1 MISEKNTLIGHV
13 VEINGGDFSAQ
24 MISEEEGFVSEVTV
38 DGNLVRVGQVGSYLM
53 VRQSGLY
60 VLVIVESMWQEVDP
74 EGNLVRMAR
83 VNPLGEITAKGGFA
97 RGVANFPTTGAE
109 LHLVTTS
116 TLEML
121 FAKFSAADYKVGTL
135 SSFDSIDVY
144 LDASAFFGRHAAIL
158 GQSGSGKSWSVTS
171 LVQSALRAMPNAHII
186 ILDLHGEYGAKDW
199 DPDTKPPFPADKVRC
214 INASQLEIPYWLLT
228 YEELIDLL
236 IDQDEEDAS
245 VQIAYLRGAVLELKR
260 EANEHLA
267 LGHITVLA
275 LGHITVDSPIYFSM
289 DALLKRFKDA
299 NEQLADFG
307 KSKTALSGKFDSLLV
322 KLLSRMNDT
331 RYNFLL
337 KPEKRT
343 SSETLPDLMRDFV
356 GLGEPKAKVTVIDLS
371 SVPSDIHPTVTAQ
384 IGRLAFEFNF
394 WNPRC
399 REFPLF
405 LICEEAHAYIT
416 RDTSLEH
423 RGTRR
428 SFERI
433 AKAGR
438 KYGVG
443 LCVVSQRPHELSE
456 TVLAQCSSFICLR
469 ITNPDDQEYVR
480 ALVPDSA
487 RGILEALT
495 SLAQGEAIATGE
507 AVPMPVRFKV
517 TMPDPPPNAQSID
530 YAGMWSRGPA
540 ETDVDHI
547 VDCWRR
553 QRR

>member
-186 ILDLHGEYGAKDW
+186 ILDLHGEYGTKEW

-267 LGHITVLA
+267 LGHITV
-275 LGHITVDSPIYFSM
+275 DSPIYFSLE
-289 DALLKRFKDA
+289 ALLKRFKDA

-356 GLGEPKAKVTVIDLS
+356 GLGEPKANVTVIDLS

>member
-1 MISEKNTLIGHV
+1 MISEKNTLIGHI
-13 VEINGGDFSAQ
+13 VEINGGDFVSQ
-24 MISEEEGFVSEVTV
+24 LISDEEGFIAEVTV
-38 DGNLVRVGQVGSYLM
+38 DDNLIRIGQVGSYLM

-60 VLVIVESMWQEVDP
+60 VLVIVESMWQEVDG
-74 EGNLVRMAR
+74 EGVLTRMVR
-83 VNPLGEITAKGGFA
+83 VNPLGEITAKGGFV

-109 LHLVTTS
+109 LHLVNAS

-121 FAKFSAADYKVGTL
+121 FAKFSDADYKVGKL
-135 SSFDSIDVY
+135 SSFDSIDVF

-186 ILDLHGEYGAKDW
+186 ILDLHGEYGAKEW
-199 DPDTKPPFPADKVRC
+199 DPDTKPPFPEDKVRC
-214 INASQLEIPYWLLT
+214 INASELEIPYWLLT
-228 YEELIDLL
+228 YEELIELMV
-236 IDQDEEDAS
+236 DQDEEDAS
-245 VQIAYLRGAVLELKR
+245 VQIAFLRGAVLELKR
-260 EANEHLA
+260 EANEHL
-267 LGHITVLA
+267 G

-289 DALLKRFKDA
+289 DALFKRFKDA

-307 KSKTALSGKFDSLLV
+307 KKQTALSGKFDSLMV
-322 KLLSRMNDT
+322 KLQSRMNDT
-331 RYNFLL
+331 RYDFLL
-337 KPEKRT
+337 RPKKRT

-394 WNPRC
+394 WNPKC

-416 RDTSLEH
+416 RDTSTEH

-438 KYGVG
+438 KYAVG

-487 RGILEALT
+487 RGILEAMT

-530 YAGMWSRGPA
+530 YAGMWARGPVD
-540 ETDVDHI
+540 TDVDHI

>member
-1 MISEKNTLIGHV
+1 MISEKNTLIGHI
-13 VEINGGDFSAQ
+13 VEINGGDFTAQ
-24 MISEEEGFVSEVTV
+24 MISDEEGFVSEVTV
-38 DGNLVRVGQVGSYLM
+38 DGNTVRIGQVGSYLM

-83 VNPLGEITAKGGFA
+83 VNPLGEITAKGGFV
-97 RGVANFPTTGAE
+97 RGVAHFPTTGAE

-121 FAKFSAADYKVGTL
+121 FAKFSAADYKVGKL
-135 SSFDSIDVY
+135 SSFDSIDVF

-186 ILDLHGEYGAKDW
+186 ILDLHGEYGAKEW
-199 DPDTKPPFPADKVRC
+199 DPDTKPPFPDDKVRC
-214 INASQLEIPYWLLT
+214 INASELEIPYWLLT

-236 IDQDEEDAS
+236 VDQDEEDAS
-245 VQIAYLRGAVLELKR
+245 VQIAFMRGAVLELKR
-260 EANEHLA
+260 EANEHL
-267 LGHITVLA
+267 G

-289 DALLKRFKDA
+289 DALFKRFKDA

-307 KSKTALSGKFDSLLV
+307 KSKTALSGKFDALLV
-322 KLLSRMNDT
+322 KLQSRMNDT
-331 RYNFLL
+331 RYDFLL
-337 KPEKRT
+337 KPAKRT

-416 RDTSLEH
+416 RDTSTEH

-438 KYGVG
+438 KYAVG

-456 TVLAQCSSFICLR
+456 TVLAQCSSFVCLR

-507 AVPMPVRFKV
+507 AVPMPVRFRV

>member
-1 MISEKNTLIGHV
+1 MISEKNTLIGHI
-13 VEINGGDFSAQ
+13 VEINGGDFVSQ
-24 MISEEEGFVSEVTV
+24 LISDEEGFIAEVTV
-38 DGNLVRVGQVGSYLM
+38 DDNLIRIGQVGSYLM

-60 VLVIVESMWQEVDP
+60 VLVIVESMWQEVDG
-74 EGNLVRMAR
+74 EGVLARMVR
-83 VNPLGEITAKGGFA
+83 VNPLGEITAKGGFV

-109 LHLVTTS
+109 LHLVNAS

-121 FAKFSAADYKVGTL
+121 FAKFSEADYKVGKL
-135 SSFDSIDVY
+135 SSFDSIDVFVA
-144 LDASAFFGRHAAIL
+144 ASAFFGRHAAIL

-186 ILDLHGEYGAKDW
+186 ILDLHGEYGAKEW
-199 DPDTKPPFPADKVRC
+199 DPDTKPPFPEDKVRC
-214 INASQLEIPYWLLT
+214 INASELEIPYWLLT
-228 YEELIDLL
+228 YEELIELMV
-236 IDQDEEDAS
+236 DQDEEDAS
-245 VQIAYLRGAVLELKR
+245 VQIAFLRGAVLELKR
-260 EANEHLA
+260 EANEHL
-267 LGHITVLA
+267 G

-289 DALLKRFKDA
+289 DALFKRFKDA

-307 KSKTALSGKFDSLLV
+307 KKQTALSGKFDSLMV
-322 KLLSRMNDT
+322 KLQSRMNDT
-331 RYNFLL
+331 RYDFLL
-337 KPEKRT
+337 RPKKRT

-394 WNPRC
+394 WNPKC

-416 RDTSLEH
+416 RDTSTEH

-433 AKAGR
+433 AKSGR
-438 KYGVG
+438 KYAVG

-487 RGILEALT
+487 RGILEAMT

-530 YAGMWSRGPA
+530 YAGMWARGPVD
-540 ETDVDHI
+540 TDVDHI

>member
-260 EANEHLA
+260 EANEH
-267 LGHITVLA
+267 LA